1 MNLMDEGLRLSG
13 GPLFDLKPSH
23 MPEAHYKPGQTFPL
37 QFAWRLPDDDYI
49 RAVYQADVLDM
60 VPGADKY
67 IIRLSRFIAGRE
79 DDADGKGKTVDALEG
94 EYWDLARGLTGRT
107 ITIAY
112 EADDGKPL
120 YLRLATLTG
129 EHNFFTRYEDATV
142 VARGREARMGRL
154 AQQQASASEEE

>member
-1 MNLMDEGLRLSG
+1 MTE
-13 GPLFDLKPSH
+13 PK
-23 MPEAHYKPGQTFPL
+23 YKPGESFGI
-37 QFAWRLPDDDYI
+37 QFAWRLPEGEYL
-49 RAVYQADVLDM
+49 RAIFQSDVLDL

-79 DDADGKGKTVDALEG
+79 DDTEGNPKQPDSLEG
-94 EYWDLARGLTGRT
+94 EYWEMVRGLIGRT

-129 EHNFFTRYEDATV
+129 EHNFFTRYEDASV
-142 VARGREARMGRL
+142 IARGLEARL
-154 AQQQASASEEE
+154 KKTSP